1 MVAQCGVLVV
11 LEYCASAGTLVP
23 LLPPPSQGRVRHDV
37 PKTDFVAF
45 FEMVQTRFLKI
56 ISFKYVFL
64 ITSRA
69 KRFAMG
75 VIFQQVRMGAG
86 SILGDITTI
95 DHNIDAGG
103 ISTSINGVH
112 GAGGIND
119 PAQNAAIYPIECAAY
134 ISSAQRILGCC
145 VPCCVLFG

>member
-1 MVAQCGVLVV
+1 
-11 LEYCASAGTLVP
+11 
-23 LLPPPSQGRVRHDV
+23 
-37 PKTDFVAF
+37 
-45 FEMVQTRFLKI
+45 
-56 ISFKYVFL
+56 
-64 ITSRA
+64 
-69 KRFAMG
+69 MG

-112 GAGGIND
+112 GAVGIND

-145 VPCCVLFG
+145 VLAVSCLVDCDLSIARVKSSAGHSGCWQGERTRCQFSVICRSR